1 MYEMLRKIYFW
12 SNRVFCLSLCIIC
25 ILCPGARF
33 TYNCIAF
40 FINDQLRTKWLKNI
54 VKGFN
59 MNVLKNTDDDRG
71 FINLSLNFNVQ
82 YIYIQLCF
90 YFTIVSVRNKNQ
102 KWVWFSLQMVEE
114 MPENADTSDNL
125 LALIE
130 QTQQCLVLLN
140 NAECMFY
147 SGLICLHALSLCP
160 SVCVSLFVVLPSVA
174 CSFLSMDFFFQRVHW
189 VLIFWTF
196 D

>member
-1 MYEMLRKIYFW
+1 
-12 SNRVFCLSLCIIC
+12 
-25 ILCPGARF
+25 
-33 TYNCIAF
+33 
-40 FINDQLRTKWLKNI
+40 
-54 VKGFN
+54 

-160 SVCVSLFVVLPSVA
+160 SVCLCVFVCCVAFSSLQF
-174 CSFLSMDFFFQRVHW
+174 FKHGFFFQRVHW

>member
-1 MYEMLRKIYFW
+1 
-12 SNRVFCLSLCIIC
+12 
-25 ILCPGARF
+25 
-33 TYNCIAF
+33 
-40 FINDQLRTKWLKNI
+40 
-54 VKGFN
+54 

-160 SVCVSLFVVLPSVA
+160 SVCLCVFVCCVAFSSLQF
-174 CSFLSMDFFFQRVHW
+174 FKHGFFFSKGP
-189 VLIFWTF
+189 LGINFL
-196 D
+196 DI

>member
-1 MYEMLRKIYFW
+1 
-12 SNRVFCLSLCIIC
+12 
-25 ILCPGARF
+25 
-33 TYNCIAF
+33 
-40 FINDQLRTKWLKNI
+40 
-54 VKGFN
+54 
-59 MNVLKNTDDDRG
+59 
-71 FINLSLNFNVQ
+71 
-82 YIYIQLCF
+82 
-90 YFTIVSVRNKNQ
+90 
-102 KWVWFSLQMVEE
+102 

-147 SGLICLHALSLCP
+147 SGLICLHACLSVRP